1 MKGWVFILRNQQ
13 LLGIQ
18 SFKIAN
24 VDYYAVDHTPT
35 YFWESASRSISAAL
49 IVHLEAILK
58 GDNSWNLNATIKNA
72 ININN
77 GVIVKEGI
85 LDFQN
90 RNKEYPHALK

>member
-1 MKGWVFILRNQQ
+1 MQM
-13 LLGIQ
+13 GIQ
-18 SFKIAN
+18 INKCKFFYDTLLTYLQRIMSSFLKL
-24 VDYYAVDHTPT
+24 
-35 YFWESASRSISAAL
+35 FKSASRSISAAL

-58 GDNSWNLNATIKNA
+58 GANSWNLNATIKNA

>member
-13 LLGIQ
+13 L
-18 SFKIAN
+18 
-24 VDYYAVDHTPT
+24 
-35 YFWESASRSISAAL
+35 SAAL

-58 GDNSWNLNATIKNA
+58 GANSWNLNATIKNA